1 MVISAIVCDT
11 IEKDIIMEPRCLSMS
26 TLYVARCCDSLS
38 ESRAVRPRLQLP
50 VVGDTSATR
59 PSSQRRQLA
68 PEVSRRPTV
77 SVSTSA
83 RPVPVGTGRLR
94 QPPDR
99 RPHCERR
106 LGTRLPSRYST
117 AMETNKQ
124 TRCCE

>member
-1 MVISAIVCDT
+1 MT
-11 IEKDIIMEPRCLSMS
+11 MS
-26 TLYVARCCDSLS
+26 TLYVARCCDSPVV
-38 ESRAVRPRLQLP
+38 ESRAVRPRLQLLA
-50 VVGDTSATR
+50 VDDTSATR

-83 RPVPVGTGRLR
+83 RPVPVGAGRLR

-106 LGTRLPSRYST
+106 LGTRLPPPHST
-117 AMETNKQ
+117 AMEIDRILGKRNKN
-124 TRCCE
+124 